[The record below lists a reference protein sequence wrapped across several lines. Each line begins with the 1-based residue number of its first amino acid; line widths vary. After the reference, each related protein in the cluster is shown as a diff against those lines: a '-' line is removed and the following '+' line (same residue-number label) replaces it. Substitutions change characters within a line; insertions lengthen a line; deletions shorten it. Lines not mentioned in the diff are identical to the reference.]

1 MKHRRRIP
9 LSFSGT
15 TQLPPA
21 KHSTWAGEL
30 HLRHYE
36 EFGMEFIQYKL
47 NIIPSP
53 HQTPAPL
60 QGINRRQKN
69 FPGPASKLPPCHLSG
84 TGGAGSSPAGLLR
97 GRTIFLFPASRP
109 SPPAPCQINRGS
121 PSIEQSCHKQ
131 DRSSSVPSPCGA
143 YIPAGH
149 FRIPSR
155 HAAQRAFTM
164 RHGNRNRQRI
174 HPVRANC
181 QSHEGGR
188 QQQAGQNSP
197 YRQPYFPDYP
207 AITA

>member
-21 KHSTWAGEL
+21 KHSTWAGGTSSSALRGIWHGIHSIKTQHHSVPPPDASPVTGNKQEAEEL
-30 HLRHYE
+30 PRPR
-36 EFGMEFIQYKL
+36 FKTSAVSFIGDRGSRFLPCRLATRENYF
-47 NIIPSP
+47 P
-53 HQTPAPL
+53 
-60 QGINRRQKN
+60 
-69 FPGPASKLPPCHLSG
+69 FPGFPPFSASTMPNKP
-84 TGGAGSSPAGLLR
+84 R
-97 GRTIFLFPASRP
+97 R
-109 SPPAPCQINRGS
+109 

>member
-21 KHSTWAGEL
+21 KRSTWAGNFI
-30 HLRHYE
+30 
-36 EFGMEFIQYKL
+36 FGTTRNLAWNSFNK
-47 NIIPSP
+47 NSTSFRPP
-53 HQTPAPL
+53 HQAPAPL

-109 SPPAPCQINRGS
+109 SPPAPCQIKRGS

-164 RHGNRNRQRI
+164 RHGNRSRQRI

-197 YRQPYFPDYP
+197 YRQPYFPDHP

>member
-1 MKHRRRIP
+1 MGRGISSSALRRIWQGIH
-9 LSFSGT
+9 SIK
-15 TQLPPA
+15 TQH
-21 KHSTWAGEL
+21 HSA
-30 HLRHYE
+30 
-36 EFGMEFIQYKL
+36 
-47 NIIPSP
+47 P
-53 HQTPAPL
+53 HHQAPAPL

-69 FPGPASKLPPCHLSG
+69 FPGPASKLPPCHLPG
-84 TGGAGSSPAGLLR
+84 TGGAGSSHCGMLR

-131 DRSSSVPSPCGA
+131 DRSSSVPSPGSV

-164 RHGNRNRQRI
+164 RLGNRSRQRI

>member
-9 LSFSGT
+9 LSFQEQRSSLRQNAQPGQGNFIFGT
-15 TQLPPA
+15 TRNLAWNSFNKNSTSFRPPPPGASPVTGNKQEAEELPRPCFKTSA
-21 KHSTWAGEL
+21 VSFTGD
-30 HLRHYE
+30 RGCR
-36 EFGMEFIQYKL
+36 F
-47 NIIPSP
+47 
-53 HQTPAPL
+53 
-60 QGINRRQKN
+60 
-69 FPGPASKLPPCHLSG
+69 PPCG
-84 TGGAGSSPAGLLR
+84 MLR

-131 DRSSSVPSPCGA
+131 DRSSSVPSPGSA
-143 YIPAGH
+143 YIPTGH